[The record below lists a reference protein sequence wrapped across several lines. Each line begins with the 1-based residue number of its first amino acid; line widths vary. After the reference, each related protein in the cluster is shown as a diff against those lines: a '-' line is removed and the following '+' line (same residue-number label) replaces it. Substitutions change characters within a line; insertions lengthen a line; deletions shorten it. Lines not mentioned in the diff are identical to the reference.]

1 MGLLS
6 FEYNQSDF
14 PSYTR
19 LMAALPLM
27 ANQVLGFVGNESKKI
42 LKYQLLSGQELKYK
56 GWRDKAGRPKASY
69 GIKHAQYVTI
79 KSYPAN
85 FFTVANNRQR
95 KRNIWGRLKLM
106 TNSQMESLLRTFDR
120 KYLQTE
126 IEQFT
131 DSPGSRQ
138 RF

>member
-1 MGLLS
+1 
-6 FEYNQSDF
+6 
-14 PSYTR
+14 
-19 LMAALPLM
+19 M
-27 ANQVLGFVGNESKKI
+27 ANQVLGFIGNESKKI
-42 LKYQLLSGQELKYK
+42 LKAQLLSGQELKYK
-56 GWRDKAGRPKASY
+56 GFRDSTGRPKASY

-95 KRNIWGRLKLM
+95 KRDIWGRLKTM
-106 TNSQMESLLRTFDR
+106 TNSQMAMLLKTFDQ

-126 IEQFT
+126 IEKFT
-131 DSPGSRQ
+131 NTPGSRQ